1 MSRGHIFVL
10 ALLLGAS
17 ACSKSMSV
25 GTPEA
30 PEPAPAPAA
39 AVEPPATAE
48 VAPVEDPS
56 DVRIVGD
63 HIEFDEKIH
72 FATNSDEIL
81 ADSNGMLDH
90 IAQALKNHGEFT
102 KLHVVG
108 HTDKTGKKDHNQ
120 DLSERRAAAVVA
132 ALESR
137 GVTQAMDA
145 RGAGEDEPTCTEDT
159 DECHE
164 KNRRVELIV
173 EP

>member
-1 MSRGHIFVL
+1 MTRRHVFVL

-17 ACSKSMSV
+17 ACSKSTSV
-25 GTPEA
+25 GTPAA
-30 PEPAPAPAA
+30 PEPTPAP

-63 HIEFDEKIH
+63 HLEFDEKIH

-81 ADSNGMLDH
+81 SDSDEMLDH

-145 RGAGEDEPTCTEDT
+145 RGAGEDELTCTEDT